1 MKISYRISSTLL
13 CLVLLMT
20 PAAPGILNTAAAADL
35 SSDQIVIESFDSADI
50 AIIGEDLA
58 ENEEC
63 GTSAAEF
70 SDSQVYSESLPS
82 DITAEAMEESDVSV
96 AYSEFSQASE
106 PDVTRAIPAAQFS
119 APSVA
124 EQLLAAES
132 TEEMY
137 ALVLTLMQN
146 DSDALLSLSADEI
159 NALRSRIEE
168 LDPEGDDADTQ
179 DLIDTLAMLSD
190 GGELVGDPGVL
201 AEATISQS
209 DSWKGDS
216 SINEDTV
223 WTFQDGVVITL
234 KFPITIPAGKTLTLK
249 GWGSFARYS
258 TNTNALFIVND
269 GGKLIIE
276 GLSEERPFTI
286 DGYDVIANAPLI
298 NSSGEL
304 NFKNAVIR
312 NGKNRSVNES
322 GKPNGSGGGITITST
337 GSLTMDHCVVTR
349 NTASSTG
356 GGIQCNGTMS
366 ITNSTISY
374 NRAASAETGP
384 NVVNAGR
391 GGGFN
396 LTGTSATGTLRNV
409 IIEGNA
415 AMYYGGGGQIQ
426 SKASLTMEEDTIF
439 SNNTAI
445 LHGAGALHVTAD
457 ATFTMNGGKME
468 NNTAQTVGGAIHSSY
483 SCVLNLNAGQILNNT
498 ANGRGGGVHI
508 NTGGAITLG
517 AGLTISGNRAN
528 NEATGSSADL
538 DATGDNWSNVKND
551 GAHSNNGYGGGVL
564 IDSGTCT
571 VAGATITN
579 NSAAV
584 GGGGV
589 ALVMLN
595 VSSSGGL
602 DDILVVNF
610 KMTGGTISEN
620 TTEGSGAGV
629 YLMSN
634 MLKENIIHYYGAEGT
649 EGYKTAVN
657 SLKFSSFLTDEPTAE
672 ISGGTVSNNAA
683 IINGGGLYLGEKT
696 KFILTAGSV
705 SNNNAVD
712 GAGVYVASGTAVI
725 GGGEMSGNIA
735 SSEGGA
741 LYVSGTVSMTA
752 GEITDN
758 SATVNGGA
766 LYITGGNFTMSD
778 GKISNNTA
786 IQNGGA
792 AYITGGDVTIK
803 HGTLN
808 SNKAVQG
815 GAIYMGGNDDALLIL
830 ESGTMNYNEATDD
843 GGAIYATGGTI
854 EIGLKDCREEDAD
867 ELQACT
873 HHTAE
878 GVGRHHPEIESN
890 KAADTGGGIAIANE
904 GVVHF
909 YCGEAK
915 DNQALYK
922 GVGMNIFMNGGDFYL
937 YDGANIGIPRDPD
950 LVIVGGELHNECENT
965 RYIKLYYYSKNTE
978 TDTKMVGMA
987 EYGEF
992 MSLPDGEYFWDAPKG
1007 YVFLGWTAQGA
1018 ASGTASN
1025 EFVRNK
1031 EHYVASGAPVQ
1042 VLDHQPQDTT
1052 DATGKNTERIFDGNM
1067 DDAIHLYALWAPGVS
1082 RIHYMDEDGSI
1093 LHEPD
1098 TYEFSYGT
1106 NVIEILPIK
1115 KHGLDL
1121 IGWYIYQN
1129 DDQNANWNVTLDDVT
1144 YERNSKTFI
1153 KLASRNATLSLEA
1166 GYTNFG
1172 DITLI
1177 PVYVS
1182 AYTTLT
1188 ITKTNCCE
1196 NIDKNQT
1203 FLFIVTG
1210 GDGVELTVTVHGNN
1224 SVTIEGLTVG
1234 QTYTITEKTD
1244 WSWRY
1249 DYKSVALTNATL
1261 IKEVTDGATIT
1272 IGVDGTITFVNE
1284 RIVDQWLD
1292 GDSWCDNRFIYYNSK
1307 RRQVNV
1313 QEFN

>member
-1 MKISYRISSTLL
+1 MLL
-13 CLVLLMT
+13 CIVLLMAA
-20 PAAPGILNTAAAADL
+20 AAPGILNTAAAADL
-35 SSDQIVIESFDSADI
+35 SSDQIIIESFDSADI
-50 AIIGEDLA
+50 AIFGKDLA

-63 GTSAAEF
+63 GILSAEF
-70 SDSQVYSESLPS
+70 SDSQVYSESMPS
-82 DITAEAMEESDVSV
+82 EITAETMEESDVSV
-96 AYSEFSQASE
+96 GYPELSQASE
-106 PDVTRAIPAAQFS
+106 PDVTRAIPEAQFS

-179 DLIDTLAMLSD
+179 DLIDTLMMLSD

-201 AEATISQS
+201 AEETFGVS
-209 DSWKGDS
+209 DDWNGAS

-223 WTFQDGVVITL
+223 WTFQDGAVITL

-249 GWGSFARYS
+249 GWGSFARHS
-258 TNTNALFIVND
+258 TNKGELFIVKV

-276 GLSEERPFTI
+276 GLSEEKPFTI
-286 DGYDVIANAPLI
+286 DGKNVIANAPLI

-304 NFKNAVIR
+304 DFKNAVIQ

-322 GKPNGSGGGITITST
+322 GKPNGSGGGITIAST
-337 GSLTMDHCVVTR
+337 GSLTMDQCVVTR
-349 NTASSTG
+349 NTASSIG
-356 GGIQCNGTMS
+356 GGIQCHGTMN

-374 NRAASAETGP
+374 NRAASAEIGP
-384 NVVNAGR
+384 SVVNAGR

-396 LTGTSATGTLRNV
+396 LTGASAIGTLTNV

-426 SKASLTMEEDTIF
+426 TGASLTMEEGTIF
-439 SNNTAI
+439 CNNTAI
-445 LHGAGALHVTAD
+445 LHGAGALHVTGD
-457 ATFTMNGGKME
+457 ATFNMNDGCME

-483 SCVLNLNAGQILNNT
+483 SCVLNLNSGKILNNT
-498 ANGRGGGVHI
+498 AKGRGGGVHI

-517 AGLTISGNRAN
+517 AGLTISGNYAY
-528 NEATGSSADL
+528 NEATGSYAEL
-538 DATGDNWSNVKND
+538 DPTGDIWSNVKCEGEN
-551 GAHSNNGYGGGVL
+551 SNNGYGGGVL

-610 KMTGGTISEN
+610 KMTGGTISGN

-634 MLKENIIHYYGAEGT
+634 MLKENIIRYYGAEDT
-649 EGYKTAVN
+649 EGYKTAV
-657 SLKFSSFLTDEPTAE
+657 SKLKSSTFLTDEPTAE
-672 ISGGTVSNNAA
+672 ISGGTVSNNEAT
-683 IINGGGLYLGEKT
+683 INGGGLYLGEKT

-705 SNNNAVD
+705 STNKAVD

-725 GGGEMSGNIA
+725 GGGTMSGNIA

-752 GEITDN
+752 GDISDN
-758 SATVNGGA
+758 SAAVNGGA
-766 LYITGGNFTMSD
+766 LYITGGNFTMSA
-778 GKISNNTA
+778 GEISRNTA
-786 IQNGGA
+786 VKNGGA
-792 AYITGGDVTIK
+792 AYITGGNVIIE

-808 SNKAVQG
+808 SNKALQG
-815 GAIYMGGNDDALLIL
+815 GAIYMGSNNAMLIM

-854 EIGLKDCREEDAD
+854 KIGLEDCKMETAD
-867 ELQACT
+867 SLNTCT
-873 HHTAE
+873 HHTDKGA
-878 GVGRHHPEIESN
+878 GRDHPEITGN
-890 KAADTGGGIAIANE
+890 KAADTGGGIAINE
-904 GVVHF
+904 GDVHF
-909 YCGEAK
+909 YCGSATKNE
-915 DNQALYK
+915 ALYK
-922 GVGMNIFMNGGDFYL
+922 GVGKNVFMDGGKFHL

-950 LVIVGGELHNECENT
+950 LVIVGGQLINECKET
-965 RYIKLYYYSKNTE
+965 TYIQLYYYSQNTE
-978 TDTKMVGMA
+978 TATKMVGLA

-992 MSLPDGEYFWDAPKG
+992 MSLPDGEYFWNAPKG

-1025 EFVRNK
+1025 GYVRNK

-1042 VLDHQPQDTT
+1042 VLDHKPENTT
-1052 DATGKNTERIFDGNM
+1052 DATGKNTERIFDGTY
-1067 DDAIHLYALWAPGVS
+1067 DTSIHLYALWAPEES
-1082 RIHYMDEDGSI
+1082 SIHYMDEDGSI

-1098 TYEFSYGT
+1098 TYEFSYVT
-1106 NVIEILPIK
+1106 NVIEIPPIK

-1129 DDQNANWNVTLDDVT
+1129 DDQNANWNETLDDET
-1144 YERNSKTFI
+1144 YERGSKTYI
-1153 KLASRNATLSLEA
+1153 ELAFRNATLSLEA

-1210 GDGVELTVTVHGNN
+1210 GDGVELTVTVHGNS

-1249 DYKSVALTNATL
+1249 DVDKWEHKIDCDSDTVESSSNN
-1261 IKEVTDGATIT
+1261 GATIT
-1272 IGVDGTITFVNE
+1272 LGVDGTITFVNE